1 MKHMRWICALAL
13 LAALLLALPA
23 LAEGTT
29 WLPTNPEDETS
40 QAYCGASATGEHQV
54 ADDAWTVVVE
64 PSCMQGYRV
73 GYCTACGLFYNQVLP
88 ATGEHLWDDGTV
100 TTKPTCET
108 EGVKTYNCIM
118 CNDATKTEPIA
129 AAGHT
134 WDAGVETTAPTC
146 TTAGVKTFTCTVCD
160 ATTTETIPA
169 LDHDFSVE
177 VTPEVPATCGED
189 GTTAV
194 MQCSRCTEQQGGDP
208 IPATGEHTWDA
219 GVETTAPTCTAA
231 GVKTFTCTVC
241 DETKTEEIPA
251 LNHDFSVEVTP
262 EVPATCTADGATA
275 VMQCSRC
282 TEQQGG
288 DPIPSTGHTVTTWE
302 LVEKPTCSTEGKET
316 GVCDVCGE
324 TVEQAIPIDPVAH
337 AFDDGV
343 ETPATCE
350 VDGKVVYTCQLCGET
365 QEVVIPAPGHAWDA
379 GVETIAPG
387 CETEGVKLYTCTA
400 CGLQAIEVIP
410 ALGHK
415 PDAGKVTKEPT
426 CTENGVKTYT
436 CTVCGKH
443 LDEAIPAEGHDWGEW
458 VTLRQATEEQNGEQ
472 ERTCQVCG
480 ATQTREVQYKG
491 DMPKT
496 GVFTVPTAW
505 LVAALALSLTGYAAL
520 KRRSEC
526 R

>member
-13 LAALLLALPA
+13 IAALLLALPA
-23 LAEGTT
+23 LAEEGTGIVD
-29 WLPTNPEDETS
+29 PIGEETS
-40 QAYCGASATGEHQV
+40 EATCPGSDTGVHQIP
-54 ADDAWTVVVE
+54 DDAWVVSVE
-64 PSCMQGYRV
+64 PSCMV
-73 GYCTACGLFYNQVLP
+73 GLRKGRCTVCGMVYNEVIR
-88 ATGEHLWDDGTV
+88 ATGVHVWDEGEV
-100 TTKPTCET
+100 TTAPTCET
-108 EGVKTYNCIM
+108 EGVKTYTCIM
-118 CNDATKTEPIA
+118 CNDKTKTEPIPA
-129 AAGHT
+129 TGHS

-146 TTAGVKTFTCTVCD
+146 TTAGVKTFTCTVCSDTKTEDIPALNHDFSVEVTPEVPATCETAGTTAVMQCSRCD
-160 ATTTETIPA
+160 ATEGGEPIPA

-177 VTPEVPATCGED
+177 VTPEVPATC
-189 GTTAV
+189 TT
-194 MQCSRCTEQQGGDP
+194 
-208 IPATGEHTWDA
+208 
-219 GVETTAPTCTAA
+219 
-231 GVKTFTCTVC
+231 
-241 DETKTEEIPA
+241 
-251 LNHDFSVEVTP
+251 
-262 EVPATCTADGATA
+262 DGATA

-288 DPIPSTGHTVTTWE
+288 EPIPAAGHTVTTWE
-302 LVEKPTCSTEGKET
+302 LVEKATCSTEGKET

-350 VDGKVVYTCQLCGET
+350 VDGKVVYTCQLCGAT
-365 QEVVIPAPGHAWDA
+365 QEVVIPATGHTWDA
-379 GVETIAPG
+379 GVEITAPS

-400 CGLQAIEVIP
+400 CDLQAIEVIP
-410 ALGHK
+410 ALGHT

-443 LDEAIPAEGHDWGEW
+443 LDEAIPAEGHEWGKW
-458 VTLRQATEEQNGEQ
+458 VTLRAATEDQPGEQ

-480 ATQTREVQYKG
+480 AKQTREVDYQG

-505 LVAALALSLTGYAAL
+505 LVAALALSLTGYIAL
-520 KRRSEC
+520 KRKSE
-526 R
+526 RG

>member
-1 MKHMRWICALAL
+1 MKYLRCAGALAL
-13 LAALLLALPA
+13 LLVLLLALPA
-23 LAEGTT
+23 LAEGDARM
-29 WLPTNPEDETS
+29 DETS
-40 QAYCGASATGEHQV
+40 DTFCGATGGAHQV
-54 ADDAWTVVVE
+54 KEWTVTVE
-64 PSCMQGYRV
+64 PSCMVGLRK
-73 GYCTACGLFYNQVLP
+73 GYCEACQMMCNDVIP
-88 ATGEHLWDDGTV
+88 ATGEHLWDEGTV
-100 TTKPTCET
+100 TTAPTCEG

-129 AAGHT
+129 ATGH
-134 WDAGVETTAPTC
+134 
-146 TTAGVKTFTCTVCD
+146 
-160 ATTTETIPA
+160 
-169 LDHDFSVE
+169 S
-177 VTPEVPATCGED
+177 
-189 GTTAV
+189 
-194 MQCSRCTEQQGGDP
+194 
-208 IPATGEHTWDA
+208 WDA

-262 EVPATCTADGATA
+262 EVPATCETAGTTAVMKCSRCDATEGGETIPALDHDFSVEVTPEVPATCETAGTTA

-282 TEQQGG
+282 NETEGG
-288 DPIPSTGHTVTTWE
+288 EPIPAPGHTVTTWE

-350 VDGKVVYTCQLCGET
+350 VDGKVVYTCQLCDAT

-379 GVETIAPG
+379 GVEITAPS

-410 ALGHK
+410 ALGHT
-415 PDAGKVTKEPT
+415 PDAGRVTKEPT

>member
-1 MKHMRWICALAL
+1 MKYLRCAGALAL
-13 LAALLLALPA
+13 LLVLLLALPA
-23 LAEGTT
+23 LAEGDARM
-29 WLPTNPEDETS
+29 DETS
-40 QAYCGASATGEHQV
+40 DTFCGATGGVHQV
-54 ADDAWTVVVE
+54 KEWTVTVE
-64 PSCMQGYRV
+64 PSCMVGLRK
-73 GYCTACGLFYNQVLP
+73 GYCEACQMMCNDVIP
-88 ATGEHLWDDGTV
+88 ATGEHLWDKGTV
-100 TTKPTCET
+100 TTAPTCEG

-129 AAGHT
+129 ATGHS

-146 TTAGVKTFTCTVCD
+146 TAAGVKTYTCAACGDTK
-160 ATTTETIPA
+160 TE
-169 LDHDFSVE
+169 E
-177 VTPEVPATCGED
+177 
-189 GTTAV
+189 
-194 MQCSRCTEQQGGDP
+194 
-208 IPATGEHTWDA
+208 IPATGHSWDA

-262 EVPATCTADGATA
+262 EVPATCETAGTTA

-282 TEQQGG
+282 NETEGG
-288 DPIPSTGHTVTTWE
+288 DPIPAPGHTVTTWE
-302 LVEKPTCSTEGKET
+302 LVEKATCSTEGKET

-350 VDGKVVYTCQLCGET
+350 VDGKVVYTCTLCDAT
-365 QEVVIPAPGHAWDA
+365 QEVVIPATGHTWDA
-379 GVETIAPG
+379 GVEITAPS

-410 ALGHK
+410 ALGHT

-443 LDEAIPAEGHDWGEW
+443 LDEAIPAEGHEWGKW
-458 VTLRQATEEQNGEQ
+458 VTLRAATEDQPGEQ

-480 ATQTREVQYKG
+480 AKQTREVDYQG

-505 LVAALALSLTGYAAL
+505 LVSALALSLTGYIAL
-520 KRRSEC
+520 KRKSE
-526 R
+526 RG

>member
-1 MKHMRWICALAL
+1 MKYLRCAGALAL
-13 LAALLLALPA
+13 LLVLLLALPA
-23 LAEGTT
+23 LAEGAARM
-29 WLPTNPEDETS
+29 DETS
-40 QAYCGASATGEHQV
+40 DTFCGATGGAHQV
-54 ADDAWTVVVE
+54 KEWTVTVE
-64 PSCMQGYRV
+64 PSCMVGLRK
-73 GYCTACGLFYNQVLP
+73 GYCEACQMMCNDVIP
-88 ATGEHLWDDGTV
+88 ATGEHLWDKGTV
-100 TTKPTCET
+100 TTAPTCVD
-108 EGVKTYNCIM
+108 EGVRTFNCIM

-129 AAGHT
+129 ATGH
-134 WDAGVETTAPTC
+134 
-146 TTAGVKTFTCTVCD
+146 
-160 ATTTETIPA
+160 
-169 LDHDFSVE
+169 S
-177 VTPEVPATCGED
+177 
-189 GTTAV
+189 
-194 MQCSRCTEQQGGDP
+194 
-208 IPATGEHTWDA
+208 WDA

-241 DETKTEEIPA
+241 GETKTEEIPA

-282 TEQQGG
+282 NETEGG
-288 DPIPSTGHTVTTWE
+288 EPIPAPGHTVTTWE

-350 VDGKVVYTCQLCGET
+350 VDGKVVYTCQLCGAT
-365 QEVVIPAPGHAWDA
+365 QEVVIPATGHTWDA
-379 GVETIAPG
+379 GVEITAPS

-410 ALGHK
+410 ALGHT

-443 LDEAIPAEGHDWGEW
+443 LNEAIPAEGHEWGKW
-458 VTLRQATEEQNGEQ
+458 VTLRAATEDQPGEQ

-480 ATQTREVQYKG
+480 AKQTREVDYQG

-505 LVAALALSLTGYAAL
+505 LVSALALSLTGYIAL
-520 KRRSEC
+520 KRKSE
-526 R
+526 RG

>member
-1 MKHMRWICALAL
+1 MKYLRCAGALAL
-13 LAALLLALPA
+13 LLVLLLALPA
-23 LAEGTT
+23 LAEGDARM
-29 WLPTNPEDETS
+29 DETS
-40 QAYCGASATGEHQV
+40 DTFCGATGGAHQV
-54 ADDAWTVVVE
+54 KEWTVTVE
-64 PSCMQGYRV
+64 PSCMVGLRK
-73 GYCTACGLFYNQVLP
+73 GYCEACQMMCNDVIP

-100 TTKPTCET
+100 TTKPTCEG

-129 AAGHT
+129 ATGHS

-146 TTAGVKTFTCTVCD
+146 VDAGVKTFTCAACGDTK
-160 ATTTETIPA
+160 TE
-169 LDHDFSVE
+169 E
-177 VTPEVPATCGED
+177 
-189 GTTAV
+189 
-194 MQCSRCTEQQGGDP
+194 
-208 IPATGEHTWDA
+208 IPATGHSWDA

-231 GVKTFTCTVC
+231 GVKTFTCPARG
-241 DETKTEEIPA
+241 ETKTEEIPA

-262 EVPATCTADGATA
+262 EVPATCETAGTTA

-282 TEQQGG
+282 NETEGG
-288 DPIPSTGHTVTTWE
+288 DPIPAPGHTVTTWE

-350 VDGKVVYTCQLCGET
+350 VDGKVVYTCTLCDAT
-365 QEVVIPAPGHAWDA
+365 QEVVIPATGHTWDA
-379 GVETIAPG
+379 GVEITAPS

-410 ALGHK
+410 ALGHT

-443 LDEAIPAEGHDWGEW
+443 LDEAIPAEGHEWGKW
-458 VTLRQATEEQNGEQ
+458 VTLRAATEDQPGEQ

-480 ATQTREVQYKG
+480 AKQSREVDYQG

-505 LVAALALSLTGYAAL
+505 LVAALALSLTGYIAL
-520 KRRSEC
+520 KRKSE
-526 R
+526 RG